1 VTRLPQMYREVYEA
15 LDASVAALTCLPSSE
30 ATVRRAQA
38 VLQRESGDHW
48 AIDQLGKASL
58 ALQALSVSTREPAQ
72 RIAAT
77 TRLCAVARGWMER
90 LPIH

>member
-1 VTRLPQMYREVYEA
+1 MYREVYEA

-30 ATVRRAQA
+30 ATVRRAIF
-38 VLQRESGDHW
+38 LIERESGDRW
-48 AIDQLGKASL
+48 AVDHLGKASL
-58 ALQALSVSTREPAQ
+58 ALQALSVSARSGERSQ

-77 TRLCAVARGWMER
+77 RQLGSVARTWMER